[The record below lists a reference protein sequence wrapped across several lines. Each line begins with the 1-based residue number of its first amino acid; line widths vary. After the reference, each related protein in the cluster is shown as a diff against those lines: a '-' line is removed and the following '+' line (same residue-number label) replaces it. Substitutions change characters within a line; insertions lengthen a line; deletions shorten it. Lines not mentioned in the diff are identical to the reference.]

1 MNERD
6 FSGKNL
12 KKRRHNAII
21 RLISDN
27 SVETQGQLTEL
38 LISEGF
44 DVTQAT
50 VSRDI
55 KELHLIKLAD
65 DGDSY
70 RYALPGKENNADI
83 MARYTAVL
91 NHSTITV
98 QNAMNMVVIK
108 TIPGSAQGCAMAI
121 DMLEYDGIIGT
132 IAGDDTVFI
141 AMGDIHAAEAL
152 VNRLSK
158 MIIS

>member
-1 MNERD
+1 MSEKD
-6 FSGKNL
+6 SGKSL
-12 KKRRHNAII
+12 KKKRHNAII
-21 RLISDN
+21 RIISD
-27 SVETQGQLTEL
+27 SAVETQGQLTEL
-38 LISEGF
+38 LIGEGF

-55 KELHLIKLAD
+55 KELHLIKLSD

-70 RYALPGKENNADI
+70 RYALPGKENTADI
-83 MARYTAVL
+83 KARYSAVL

-121 DMLEYDGIIGT
+121 DILEFDGIVGT

-141 AMGDIHAAEAL
+141 ATSNISDAEAL
-152 VNRLSK
+152 VERLSS